1 MRDPTMKDIIQVKNI
16 SFNYSG
22 QPLLFDGLS
31 LDVHEGEWLALIGQN
46 GSGKSTLARLID
58 GLNVLKKGQ
67 IFVDGLLV
75 SDQNV
80 FDIRNKI
87 GMVFQNP
94 EDQFVGATVE
104 DDVAFG
110 LENRQ
115 IDREKMHQLVK
126 TSLENV
132 NMWEFRDRIPA
143 NLSGGQKQ
151 RVAIAGIVA
160 LSPKIIILDE
170 ATSMLDPQGRQDILD
185 LVRQLKEKNHLT
197 VISITHD
204 IDEAASADRVI
215 VINKGQKIDEDI
227 PGKIFSNTEQLARIG
242 LDAPYTAQLIAA
254 LKRRHF
260 DLDKEY
266 LDREGLIAWIKQLVS
281 TK

>member
-1 MRDPTMKDIIQVKNI
+1 MKDIIQIKNI
-16 SFNYSG
+16 SFNYPD
-22 QPLLFDGLS
+22 QPLLFDKLS
-31 LDVHEGEWLALIGQN
+31 MDVHEGEWTAIIGQN

-58 GLNVLKKGQ
+58 GLIVLKSGQ
-67 IFVDGLLV
+67 IVVDGLTV
-75 SDQNV
+75 NDENI
-80 FDIRNKI
+80 FEIRNKI

-115 IDREKMHQLVK
+115 VPREEMHRIVEK
-126 TSLENV
+126 SLRQV
-132 NMWEFRDRIPA
+132 GMWEFRDRIPA

-151 RVAIAGIVA
+151 RVAISGIVA

-170 ATSMLDPQGRQDILD
+170 ATSMLDPRGRQEILS
-185 LVRQLKEKNHLT
+185 LVNEIKKQNKLT

-204 IDEAASADRVI
+204 IDEAAGADWVI
-215 VINKGQKIDEDI
+215 VVNNGAIVEEDK
-227 PGKIFSNTEQLARIG
+227 PDNIFGDIEKLESIG
-242 LDAPYTAQLIAA
+242 LSAPFTSQLMTA
-254 LKRRHF
+254 LKARGIDSHSQ
-260 DLDKEY
+260 Y
-266 LDREGLIAWIKQLVS
+266 LNDERLITWIKKLIS

>member
-1 MRDPTMKDIIQVKNI
+1 MKDIIQVKNI